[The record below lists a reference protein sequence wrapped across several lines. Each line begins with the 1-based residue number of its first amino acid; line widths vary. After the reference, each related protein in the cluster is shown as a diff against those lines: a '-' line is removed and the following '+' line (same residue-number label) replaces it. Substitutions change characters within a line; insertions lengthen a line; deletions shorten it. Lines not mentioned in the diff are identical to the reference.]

1 VEPGRHSAAE
11 DDKKVSVQQP
21 VAQPVDSW
29 MNVMPGSVNPATAAQ
44 WQAGVRL
51 DSGHSRPRHM
61 QIFLKQKKKLNS
73 LGIELERGGD
83 YADVQWQINGLVDHI
98 IRGVLGWACV
108 EDGRTDRFR

>member
-1 VEPGRHSAAE
+1 MEPGRHSAAE

-29 MNVMPGSVNPATAAQ
+29 TLDTA
-44 WQAGVRL
+44 GLGICRF
-51 DSGHSRPRHM
+51 
-61 QIFLKQKKKLNS
+61 FLNKKKLNS
-73 LGIELERGGD
+73 LGIELVRGGD